1 MIKFPEDFPRINVI
15 FHDIR
20 YANAGNSSD
29 LLYFCGD
36 DLSSKAYYKAQ
47 REDKTAIIAR
57 KERY

>member
-1 MIKFPEDFPRINVI
+1 MNVI

-20 YANAGNSSD
+20 YAKASNSSD

-57 KERY
+57 TERH